1 MSRELA
7 NIGDQVT
14 ASINA
19 KKRNLIRNNHSAT
32 HLLHESLRQIL
43 GNHVTQKGSLVNDE
57 KLRFDFSHN
66 DPIDNIDLEKIE
78 KIVNKIILQKSSVT
92 TEILNQQSA
101 IDEGAIALF
110 GEKYEDEV
118 RVITM
123 GTNSDNYFFS
133 KELCGGTHVNNTGDI
148 KKFKI
153 TSQSSVASGIRRL
166 EAVTNIGVDN
176 YKSDQLIKEKEKN
189 TQIEN
194 EINKYLNLIKK
205 NCS

>member
-1 MSRELA
+1 M
-7 NIGDQVT
+7 
-14 ASINA
+14 
-19 KKRNLIRNNHSAT
+19 
-32 HLLHESLRQIL
+32 

-66 DPIDNIDLEKIE
+66 EPIDNIDLEKIE
-78 KIVNKIILQKSSVT
+78 KIVNKIILQKSLVT
-92 TEILNQQSA
+92 TEILSRQSA

-123 GTNSDNYFFS
+123 GKNSDNYFFS
-133 KELCGGTHVNNTGDI
+133 KEFCGGTHVKNTGDI

-176 YKSDQLIKEKEKN
+176 YKSDQLIKRKRK
-189 TQIEN
+189 
-194 EINKYLNLIKK
+194 KYSNRK
-205 NCS
+205 